1 MQRLRYVGLA
11 VGITFALL
19 LALWVS
25 PLITQGAARTIRVGP
40 GGDAPYNTNTGAA
53 LQAAINAANPGDTIL
68 VRGGNIPFTT
78 TQPITITKSLIIRG
92 GYNSSFDART
102 SSYTILE
109 AAGVALRNRSVV
121 FIGSQAIAGCPP
133 TLELGLNT
141 FLPPVSPTALAITFD
156 GFTLRYGDNGIRI
169 CAPAEARID
178 LIGLE
183 VTENYTTTFN
193 VNAPFA
199 PTLPG
204 GGIYAYLDN
213 RATLVI
219 SATDINLNK
228 ASDGGGLYVANSLGF
243 TTALGLVD
251 DRMSPTLVLNDV
263 TINENEAATGGGA
276 VIALNNFSDIQLDD
290 VDIGS
295 NAAYTTAGGIKLDA
309 AMHVSLDMHNVS
321 FELNQSL
328 FGSGA
333 GEMTLMDN
341 SVAHMVNTLVHA
353 NGSMWGISGLAISTE
368 NNVQITGD
376 KIVADSNLGAGPAFL
391 SELYNGASLT
401 LSDGITLTNNTATN
415 INPAFWDDDQG
426 SAGAWLEGESNAQI
440 DIGQIYA
447 ENNLCYGCFGGA
459 AGVYL
464 DDSGQ
469 FSVDS
474 ITAVTN
480 TATVTYYDD
489 SGFTT
494 AGGGGGAL
502 YLEVYDDSDVTI
514 GEGKFEH
521 NRVVCSSDPNAAQY
535 CSADQAGRGGAVYWY
550 SSSYNPSYS
559 ITNVSFFSNTAESYG
574 GAIYFNVDDYG
585 SVFRF
590 EDNELTENYAG
601 IDGGALYAYDD
612 IGLQCLAGPFF
623 NRNVFE
629 GNVAGSDGGGA
640 YINEFADSC
649 IGGEFIGNTFR
660 LNQAGSYGGGAY
672 IEEYLGETGSV
683 IFSSNVFTGNIA
695 GDDGGGLYTS
705 GIAYASDVEFVD
717 NEFSDNAATGDGGGL
732 ATYYAT
738 VDEGGYLLMA
748 RNKLERNVSGGD
760 GGGFAVGL
768 YDDML
773 VDDGGKLDFV
783 DNTIADNKSADDGAG
798 MWIYYGF
805 TWSGDVNFSN
815 NIISRN
821 TITGTTGDGGGLYA
835 GYAFQGGTVIFNNNV
850 ITGNVAPGYGGGF
863 ILDDNSYN
871 GDGTY
876 GALAEFKGN
885 TLTDNVAGMDGGACY
900 IYELNEGAYL
910 SFLENTVSDNVAGM
924 DGAGCY
930 FHTLADGAQLDIG
943 DGDFRNNQATYDGGA
958 IYIGSLGMA
967 VKSDFAAAFDSG
979 SGALINIF
987 GNEMVGNRA
996 GYSGTLPSG
1005 EQTGGSGGGILIGED
1020 GLFGG
1025 GTGSHAINI
1034 EDNLIAENHAYSG
1047 SLQTAAS
1054 FDATFNVISGI
1065 GGGIAI
1071 ESPNAPTAIG
1081 SAGLD
1086 IATSPTTQITLRDN
1100 VIRDN
1105 VADTGAA
1112 GVGVSMSLGRMTA
1125 EGNRIV
1131 NNQTPGVGGGL
1142 TFRSIP
1148 YGFAPLSAQAN
1159 SNVEAVVVSN
1169 VITGNQASTG
1179 GSLWLYNNTI
1189 TNTTE
1194 MYAYTLNN
1202 LVAQNSDGIIVE
1214 NFPYYSRND
1223 TISDNGRHGL
1233 TILTTIT
1240 STGSA
1245 DVLNSIIWH
1254 NGGTEILKDIAT
1266 VLRINY
1272 TIIDD
1277 GGDYNDALNQG
1288 NLDSDP
1294 EFVDSAAGDFHL
1306 QGTSPAINSAYAGPN
1321 NTYVPDVDLDGLF
1334 RPVGAGYDRGAY
1346 EWRIA
1351 DVNVDAS
1358 HRTSVEAP
1366 GVAAGIRM
1374 TVTNLSNYTDDFLV
1388 RLVSNSLGWPVNFQI
1403 AATAENQY
1411 IVTLAPNASAAFMVD
1426 VTVPAGTAAGAQT
1439 DLHFAVESQR
1449 DPYLVDSIQL
1459 DVTAAEVAGVA
1470 LAPNNSSQAA
1480 PGSVVV
1486 YAHTLTNNG
1495 NFEDTITLSAAS
1507 SKGWGVVVAPVP
1519 PLAPGASTTVYV
1531 SVTVP
1536 AGAGGSTDTTTVTAT
1551 SSSPLG
1557 GSVATATDTTAVLH
1571 LAGISFSPGTARQ
1584 TIPGETITFTHQI
1597 TNTGNGPDTFNFAFA
1612 SVNGWPINGPVAVTL
1627 PAGATQSINVGVSV
1641 PPGYFDG
1648 TDVLYIQAASAANG
1662 AVTAFV
1668 QDTTI
1673 VRKPDWMPV
1682 AGVMVSP
1689 GTAKSAIPS
1698 STVMYTHYVTNTGT
1712 AIDLFNLTYASSNGW
1727 AVGGPVNVGLEPGKG
1742 QLIQIVVT
1750 IPADAAGKT
1759 DVMSV
1764 KATSTVNPVFSMVG
1778 TDTTVVSQ
1786 PGVLLSPG
1794 TALNAMP
1801 GDTVRYLHQITNT
1814 GIGADT
1820 FVISYHSEHGWS
1832 VSGPANVPLAPGAS
1846 TEILVDVLVPP
1857 GSFNVNDVLTI
1868 NAVSS
1873 VNSTISNFVQ
1883 DTTVVATL
1891 NFELMNNNSGVLGPD
1906 GRIEYTH
1913 MLVNTGTAPDTY
1925 AIQYVSSAGWNVSG
1939 PANVSL
1945 NGGESQL
1952 ITVAI
1957 EAPLDLP
1964 VGSSDVT
1971 MVTAASGLDNSMQM
1985 SVSDSTLNAATKTYL
2000 PHIENHESF
2009 IP

>member
-1 MQRLRYVGLA
+1 MQRLRYLGLA

-19 LALWVS
+19 LALWVA
-25 PLITQGAARTIRVGP
+25 PLVTSGVSNTIKVGQN
-40 GGDAPYNTNTGAA
+40 GDPPYNTNTGAA

-68 VRGGNIPFTT
+68 VRGGNTPFTT

-92 GYNSSFDART
+92 GYNSGFTARD
-102 SSYTILE
+102 SGYTILE
-109 AAGVALRNRSVV
+109 AAGPALRNQSVV
-121 FIGSQAIAGCPP
+121 FIGSQTIAGCPP
-133 TLELGLNT
+133 TLAIESST
-141 FLPPVSPTALAITFD
+141 FLPPVSPTALAVTFD
-156 GFTLRYGDNGIRI
+156 GFTLRYGDNGVRV

-183 VTENYTTTFN
+183 VTENYAAAFN
-193 VNAPFA
+193 LASPFT

-219 SATDINLNK
+219 SATDINLNR
-228 ASDGGGLYVANSLGF
+228 ATDGGGLYVANSLGF

-251 DRMSPTLVLNDV
+251 DRLSPRLILDDL
-263 TINENEAATGGGA
+263 TINENQAVTGGGA

-295 NAAYTTAGGIKLDA
+295 NAAYSTAGGLKLDA
-309 AMHVSLDMHNVS
+309 AMHAALDMHNVS

-328 FGSGA
+328 YGSGA
-333 GEMTLMDN
+333 GEIYLADN
-341 SVAHMVNTLVHA
+341 VTAHMENTIVQE
-353 NGSMWGISGLAISTE
+353 NGSTWGMSGLAIDTA

-376 KIVADSNLGAGPAFL
+376 KIVASGNTGSGPAVTFDID
-391 SELYNGASLT
+391 NGTSLWVT
-401 LSDGITLTNNTATN
+401 EGITLTSNTATN
-415 INPAFWDDDQG
+415 VNLEDYSDEDG
-426 SAGAWLEGESNAQI
+426 SAGAVFYVDDNSHVDLASL
-440 DIGQIYA
+440 YA
-447 ENNLCYGCFGGA
+447 EDNLCYACDGGA
-459 AGVYL
+459 AAIDV
-464 DDSGQ
+464 SGTSS
-469 FSVDS
+469 FSLQNV
-474 ITAVTN
+474 TALTN
-480 TATVTYYDD
+480 TAIYSY
-489 SGFTT
+489 
-494 AGGGGGAL
+494 AGGLGYGGEGGAL
-502 YLEVYDDSDVTI
+502 YIDVGYDTFLTI
-514 GEGKFEH
+514 DGGRFEH
-521 NRVVCSSDPNAAQY
+521 NQAICSTDVDAAEE
-535 CSADQAGRGGAVYWY
+535 CADENEGRGGGMYLY
-550 SSSYNPSYS
+550 GYTETPKYDIRNLTFY
-559 ITNVSFFSNTAESYG
+559 SNTAESYG
-574 GAIYFNVDDYG
+574 GGLYRYSEDYDG
-585 SVFRF
+585 TIRM
-590 EDNELTENYAG
+590 EDNEFIENAAG
-601 IDGGALYAYDD
+601 EYGGGLYVD
-612 IGLQCLAGPFF
+612 GPFGNMCGEGVYF
-623 NRNVFE
+623 NRNIFE
-629 GNVAGSDGGGA
+629 GNVANSGGGA
-640 YINEFADSC
+640 YLDDTFAAYCPTAEFT
-649 IGGEFIGNTFR
+649 NNVFR
-660 LNQAGSYGGGAY
+660 ENNALSGYGGGAY
-672 IEEYLGETGSV
+672 FDYLTYYGV
-683 IFSSNVFTGNIA
+683 NLLFSSNVFTSNVASGYGGGMYVDEYMTYYGGDIEFIDNVFTDNSTGQSGGGLAVYYA
-695 GDDGGGLYTS
+695 GIYYGGRINMERNTFSRNVSLGTWGGGGLYFGDYGLMTDA
-705 GIAYASDVEFVD
+705 GGAFNFVD
-717 NEFSDNAATGDGGGL
+717 NKVE
-732 ATYYAT
+732 
-738 VDEGGYLLMA
+738 E
-748 RNKLERNVSGGD
+748 
-760 GGGFAVGL
+760 
-768 YDDML
+768 
-773 VDDGGKLDFV
+773 
-783 DNTIADNKSADDGAG
+783 NTSAGDGAG
-798 MWIYYGF
+798 ISIYGYLTYDG
-805 TWSGDVNFSN
+805 SVNFSS

-821 TITGTTGDGGGLYA
+821 AITGTD
-835 GYAFQGGTVIFNNNV
+835 
-850 ITGNVAPGYGGGF
+850 GYGGGF
-863 ILDDNSYN
+863 YAGYGLEGGYGIFNNNIITENVATADGGGFYIG
-871 GDGTY
+871 GDSNY
-876 GALAEFKGN
+876 GGQGEFVGN
-885 TLTDNVAGMDGGACY
+885 TLTDNVAGGSGGGCY
-900 IYELNEGAYL
+900 LDAFNEGA
-910 SFLENTVSDNVAGM
+910 SFAFLDNTVSNNVAGD

-930 FHTLADGAQLDIG
+930 FDNIADGAQVYIG
-943 DGDFRNNQATYDGGA
+943 DSEFRNNQATYDGGA
-958 IYIGSLGMA
+958 LYIGSLGTFKA
-967 VKSDFAAAFDSG
+967 GALETEVDG
-979 SGALINIF
+979 SGALVNIF

-1005 EQTGGSGGGILIGED
+1005 EQTGGNGGGILIGEG
-1020 GLFGG
+1020 GLFSG

-1034 EDNLIAENHAYSG
+1034 DDNLIAENHAYSG
-1047 SLQTAAS
+1047 SLQTATS
-1054 FDATFNVISGI
+1054 FDATVSVISGI
-1065 GGGIAI
+1065 GGGIAV

-1086 IATSPTTQITLRDN
+1086 VVPSPTTQLTLRDN
-1100 VIRDN
+1100 IIRDN
-1105 VADTGAA
+1105 VADTGVA
-1112 GVGVSMSLGRMTA
+1112 GVGVSMSLGRLTA
-1125 EGNRIV
+1125 EGNKIV

-1142 TFRSIP
+1142 TFESVP
-1148 YGFAPLSAQAN
+1148 YGFSPLSAQAN

-1169 VITGNQASTG
+1169 VITGNQASNG

-1202 LVAQNSDGIIVE
+1202 LVAQNSDGIIVQ

-1223 TISDNGRHGL
+1223 TITENGRHGL

-1272 TIIDD
+1272 TTIDD
-1277 GGDYNDALNQG
+1277 GGDYNTPPDQG
-1288 NLDSDP
+1288 NDDYDP
-1294 EFVDSAAGDFHL
+1294 KFVDATAGDFHL
-1306 QGTSPAINSAYAGPN
+1306 QAGSPVSNTAYAGPD

-1351 DVNVDAS
+1351 DVDVEAS
-1358 HRTSVEAP
+1358 SQSPVEAP
-1366 GVAAGIRM
+1366 GAAASIRM

-1403 AATAENQY
+1403 AATAENEY

-1459 DVTAAEVAGVA
+1459 DVTAADVAGVA

-1480 PGSVVV
+1480 ADSVVV

-1495 NFEDTITLSAAS
+1495 NFEDSIALSAAS
-1507 SKGWGVVVAPVP
+1507 SKGWSVVVAPVLAK
-1519 PLAPGASTTVYV
+1519 LAPGDSTTVHV

-1536 AGAGGSTDTTTVTAT
+1536 AGAGGSIDTTTVTAT

-1557 GSVATATDTTAVLH
+1557 GSIATATDTTAIPH
-1571 LAGISFSPGTARQ
+1571 LAGISFSPGTAKQ

-1612 SVNGWPINGPVAVTL
+1612 SVNGWPINGPAAVTL

-1641 PPGYFDG
+1641 PPGYYDG

-1673 VRKPDWMPV
+1673 VRKPDWMPI
-1682 AGVMVSP
+1682 AGVIVSP

-1712 AIDLFNLTYASSNGW
+1712 AIDLFTLTYASSNGW
-1727 AVGGPVNVGLEPGKG
+1727 AVGGPENVGLEPGKG

-1750 IPADAAGKT
+1750 IPADGAGKT

-1778 TDTTVVSQ
+1778 QDTTVVSQ

-1794 TALNAMP
+1794 AALNAMP
-1801 GDTVRYLHQITNT
+1801 GDTVRYTHQITNT

-1820 FVISYHSEHGWS
+1820 FVVSYHSEHGWS
-1832 VSGPANVPLAPGAS
+1832 VSGPASVPLAPGAS
-1846 TEILVDVLVPP
+1846 TEIVVDVLVPP

-1873 VNSTISNFVQ
+1873 VNSAISNFVQ
-1883 DTTVVATL
+1883 NTTVVATL
-1891 NFELMNNNSGVLGPD
+1891 SFELMNNNSGVLGPD

-1971 MVTAASGLDNSMQM
+1971 MVTATSGLDNSMQM